1 VNDTID
7 PKIVTRVRTKEDLT
21 PPEHLDDVHLEY
33 LEQLQGTQEHTDGIF
48 RLLGNDLFRALL
60 MLNIINAAVYLYYH
74 VKTQDVTI
82 SQTQSIAVLESFFP
96 QNPTEVALLT
106 DIANLHGS
114 FKSTQLNQL
123 DALSQK
129 MISLIPPEEGIVIDE
144 TTPSL
149 QFETKHGGYVW
160 LGKP

>member
-1 VNDTID
+1 MNDTID
-7 PKIVTRVRTKEDLT
+7 PKIVTRVRTQEDAS

-33 LEQLQGTQEHTDGIF
+33 LEQLQGAPDRTHGIF
-48 RLLGNDLFRALL
+48 HLLGNDLFRALL
-60 MLNIINAAVYLYYH
+60 MLNIINAVVYLYYH
-74 VKTQDVTI
+74 VRTQDVTI
-82 SQTQSIAVLESFFP
+82 SQTQSISILESFFP

-129 MISLIPPEEGIVIDE
+129 MVSLLPPEEGLVVDE
-144 TTPSL
+144 ASSPL
-149 QFETKHGGYVW
+149 QFETKHGGYIW